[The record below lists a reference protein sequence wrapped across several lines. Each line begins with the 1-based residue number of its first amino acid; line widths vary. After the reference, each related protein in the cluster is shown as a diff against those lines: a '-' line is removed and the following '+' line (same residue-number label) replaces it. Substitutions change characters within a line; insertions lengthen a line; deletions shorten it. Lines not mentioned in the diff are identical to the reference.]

1 MPNMEDLERELR
13 ARAKA
18 AGVSPEEF
26 LRVSQDVW
34 EDFAKTASETL
45 QRLAASIPDSRFLEA
60 EKRVAREIAHGARK
74 TEGSF

>member
-34 EDFAKTASETL
+34 EDFAKTAPETL

-60 EKRVAREIAHGARK
+60 EKRVARKIALGARK